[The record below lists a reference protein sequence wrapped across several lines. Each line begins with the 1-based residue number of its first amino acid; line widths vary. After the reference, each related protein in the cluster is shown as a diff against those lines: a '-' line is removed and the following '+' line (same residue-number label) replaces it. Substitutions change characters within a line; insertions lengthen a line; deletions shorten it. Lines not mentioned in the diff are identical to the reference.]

1 MRNFEYV
8 ILDVETTGFSP
19 KMGDKI
25 IELGAIVINSAGD
38 VLEEFETLINPK
50 RDLGATW
57 VHKITSEMVKD
68 APSFKDIYN
77 QLIDLLNGRIA
88 VCHNARFDLR
98 FLNSE
103 LRQSIQQNIE
113 LLGICTLD
121 LAKEVY
127 PNLPSYK
134 LGSLAEYFDIEY
146 SNLHSAY
153 EDAKVTKHLFKH
165 LLEELK
171 SEGIELDPT
180 EYIVAIPTGSSDII
194 EKKNLVRRLDYEA
207 AKTASENRLSKML
220 RRLPNNTNSTNLPIQ
235 EYLNILEDALSDR
248 VITENEA
255 SKLFELARDYDI
267 SKEEVIEIHEEYLR
281 RLIRVYLFD
290 RIISN
295 SEYEDLEK
303 VSKILGIH
311 EKLNLMIDLEKT
323 DINGLENREAN
334 SISEVEGKSVC
345 FTGQLISNF
354 RGQRIERA
362 FAQELALGKGLV
374 IKKSVTKK
382 LDILVVADPHTQSS
396 KAKKAREY
404 GVKIIAEP
412 VFWKMIG
419 VSVE

>member
-1 MRNFEYV
+1 MKSPEFV
-8 ILDVETTGFSP
+8 ILDIETTGFSP
-19 KMGDKI
+19 KRGDKI
-25 IELGAIVINSAGD
+25 IELGAIVVNESGE

-68 APSFKDIYN
+68 APSFEGVFN
-77 QLIDLLNGRIA
+77 QLAELLNGRIV

-98 FLNSE
+98 FLNYEISK
-103 LRQSIQQNIE
+103 LVQKNID
-113 LLGICTLD
+113 LAGMCTLD
-121 LAKEVY
+121 LTKELY
-127 PNLPSYK
+127 PYLPSYK
-134 LGSLAEYFDIEY
+134 LESLAEYFDIEY

-153 EDAKVTKHLFKH
+153 EDARVTKYLFEY
-165 LLEELK
+165 LLEELN
-171 SEGIELDPT
+171 SNGIELDLA
-180 EYIVAIPTGSSDII
+180 EYIVTIPDSLQDRL
-194 EKKNLVRRLDYEA
+194 EKKNLIRRPDFEA
-207 AKTASENRLSKML
+207 AKIVSENRLSKML
-220 RRLPNNTNSTNLPIQ
+220 KRLSNNTKSTNLPIQ

-248 VITENEA
+248 IITEDEA

-267 SKEEVIEIHEEYLR
+267 STEEIIEIHEEYLR

-311 EKLNLMIDLEKT
+311 ERLNLIIDLEKT
-323 DINGLENREAN
+323 DINGLENREEN
-334 SISEVEGKSVC
+334 NDEVEGKSVC
-345 FTGQLISNF
+345 FTGQLVSKF
-354 RGQRIERA
+354 RGKRIERT

-374 IKKSVTKK
+374 IKKAVTKK

-396 KAKKAREY
+396 KARKAREY

-419 VSVE
+419 VNIE

>member
-1 MRNFEYV
+1 MRSFEYV

-25 IELGAIVINSAGD
+25 IELGAIVVNNAGD

-57 VHKITSEMVKD
+57 VHRITSEMVKD
-68 APSFKDIYN
+68 APSFREIN
-77 QLIDLLNGRIA
+77 SQIIDLLNGRIV

-103 LRQSIQQNIE
+103 LGQSIQQNIE

-121 LAKEVY
+121 LTKEIF
-127 PNLPSYK
+127 PHLPSYK
-134 LGSLAEYFDIEY
+134 LESLAEYFDIAY

-153 EDAKVTKHLFKH
+153 EDAKVTKHLFNH
-165 LLEELK
+165 LLQELK
-171 SEGIELDPT
+171 SDGTELDLT
-180 EYIVAIPTGSSDII
+180 AYVVAIPNVSSDTL
-194 EKKNLVRRLDYEA
+194 EKKNLVRRLDYEVV
-207 AKTASENRLSKML
+207 KTASENRLSKML
-220 RRLPNNTNSTNLPIQ
+220 RRLPNSTKSTNLPIQ
-235 EYLNILEDALSDR
+235 EYLNLLEDALSDR
-248 VITENEA
+248 IITENEA

-267 SKEEVIEIHEEYLR
+267 STEEVIEIHEEYLR

-323 DINGLENREAN
+323 DINGLEIREVN
-334 SISEVEGKSVC
+334 SNSEVEGKSVC
-345 FTGQLISNF
+345 FTGQLVSNF

-362 FAQELALGKGLV
+362 FAQELALAKGLV
-374 IKKSVTKK
+374 IKKAVTKK
-382 LDILVVADPHTQSS
+382 LDLLVVADPHTQSS
-396 KAKKAREY
+396 KAKKARAY